1 MTEAMPEPKRW
12 DVFCR
17 VIDNHGDLGVC
28 WRLARDL
35 AARGHTVRLWVDEPS
50 ALAWMAL
57 AGCAGVEVRPWR
69 EPEVEQ
75 LVAALPADPLRAVG
89 DVVVEAFGCDP
100 PPAFLARMAARPVA
114 PVWINLEYLSAESYV
129 ERSHRLASPQWRGP
143 AAGLTK
149 WFFYPGFTAATGGL
163 LREPGLLVERDGW
176 REQDAA
182 AWLHQLGVPQ
192 TFTVPAERRVLLFCY
207 DNPRLPA
214 WLTALA
220 ADDAPVRL
228 LLTPGFATRQ
238 ALAWAQGPGAVAGQG
253 SAPLG
258 QLAGAGSAHGLLQCG
273 ALAMQD
279 LPYVSQ
285 PEFDRLLWC
294 SDLNLV
300 RGEDSLVRAI
310 WAGRPFIWQI
320 YPQDDA
326 AHADKLE
333 AFLDLYLEGADAAL
347 AMALRWVF
355 RAWNGLA
362 PWDDARWKA
371 VWHEHFDAWRAWA
384 TQRCSCWAEPASLTD
399 NLLQFVAA
407 APGRLK

>member
-1 MTEAMPEPKRW
+1 MPEPKRW

-35 AARGHTVRLWVDEPS
+35 AGRGHSVRLWVDEPD
-50 ALAWMAL
+50 ALAWMAP
-57 AGCAGVEVRPWR
+57 AGCAGVEVLPWR
-69 EPEVEQ
+69 EPQVEQ

-100 PPAFLARMAARPVA
+100 PPSFLARMAARPVA

-163 LREPGLLVERDGW
+163 LRESGLLAERDGW
-176 REQDAA
+176 REQDA
-182 AWLHQLGVPQ
+182 
-192 TFTVPAERRVLLFCY
+192 VPAERRVLLFCY

-220 ADDAPVRL
+220 ADAAPVRL

-238 ALAWAQGPGAVAGQG
+238 VQAWAQIENQR
-253 SAPLG
+253 
-258 QLAGAGSAHGLLQCG
+258 G
-273 ALAMQD
+273 ALALQG

-333 AFLDLYLEGADAAL
+333 AFLDLYLDGADADLAL
-347 AMALRWVF
+347 ALRWVF

-362 PWDDARWKA
+362 LWDDARWNA
-371 VWHEHFDAWRAWA
+371 VWHEQFDAWRAWA
-384 TQRCSCWAEPASLTD
+384 SQRCSRWAESASLTD